1 MLGGPFVMGFVVGEG
16 SPLAMVE
23 MNSFFGMC
31 EEGFP
36 SERKRSPSS
45 FSAMQSWYVYFLSSS
60 ITF

>member
-1 MLGGPFVMGFVVGEG
+1 MGFVVGEG